1 MQNGFNVKAEALA
14 RAKFPPLK
22 HDRGFE
28 TRPFIVV
35 DKAGEIG
42 LWHLPSVISKCLQSM
57 VEKATS
63 ELHQKAPT
71 LFKVGNGPATRC
83 DPSLFRTSATNMW
96 GHGTACLCYCWFQ
109 QAHDVSALPCS
120 FGFSDNPRRFQ
131 TKSPAHRAPVSN
143 IGRRFWNT
151 LIA

>member
-42 LWHLPSVISKCLQSM
+42 LWHLPSVISKRLQSM

-83 DPSLFRTSATNMW
+83 DPSLFRTSAANMW

-109 QAHDVSALPCS
+109 QAHDVSALPVLPWTFLMIPGCC
-120 FGFSDNPRRFQ
+120 RRKARPIQHLHQ
-131 TKSPAHRAPVSN
+131 TSAGDSGIP
-143 IGRRFWNT
+143 
-151 LIA
+151 